1 MFGVRHV
8 SKPASGRI
16 CDVGLGWREG
26 RVRAGWGWGG
36 VGLGLRLGLG
46 WGSDGWVGVVTVPEC
61 RAWNQR

>member
-26 RVRAGWGWGG
+26 GVMAGWEWGG
-36 VGLGLRLGLG
+36 VGLGWRLG
-46 WGSDGWVGVVTVPEC
+46 WGGVAMGGLGFSQC
-61 RAWNQR
+61 